1 MADPKTEYGLTY
13 DEDGFVDILQS
24 TFFDVNTRVDHT
36 VEDYI
41 ERILDTLVE
50 AIEEQFEGVEW
61 SISIDPGQ
69 KVLLSPF
76 NIFLESNFILC
87 LIVVTKDASSCV

>member
-1 MADPKTEYGLTY
+1 MANPETEYGLTY

-36 VEDYI
+36 IEDYI
-41 ERILDTLVE
+41 KRILDTLME

-61 SISIDPGQ
+61 RISTDP
-69 KVLLSPF
+69 
-76 NIFLESNFILC
+76 
-87 LIVVTKDASSCV
+87 